1 MSQYNKLSDIQ
12 YARIHILPVDL
23 HFETVLV
30 SYYPHRTQRKGESI
44 HFGATISTVV
54 GGCQFRFLLME
65 NLPRKIEASFEEGQ
79 FSMKQKPRRFN
90 GHPRCRHKIRQLS

>member
-44 HFGATISTVV
+44 HFGANHFNCCWWMSVQIPFD
-54 GGCQFRFLLME
+54 G
-65 NLPRKIEASFEEGQ
+65 
-79 FSMKQKPRRFN
+79 KPPQEDRSQLGRRPIFYETET
-90 GHPRCRHKIRQLS
+90 